1 MSSFI
6 AAGFDGYVDMRDA
19 EIVVGEEGAM
29 TDTGLLLDVLGY
41 DKSGATNE
49 SSRMENQGGSKKSA
63 TEQVDGGGDTT
74 NAGIARARAA
84 IIWRYDSVDGL
95 PIVNPVS
102 DGRITFREGSMGGA
116 ETPHL

>member
-19 EIVVGEEGAM
+19 ETVVGEEGAM
-29 TDTGLLLDVLGY
+29 TDTGLLLNVLGY
-41 DKSGATNE
+41 DKV
-49 SSRMENQGGSKKSA
+49 SSRTEKEGGRKISGV
-63 TEQVDGGGDTT
+63 EQVYDGDDTT
-74 NAGIARARAA
+74 NAGIARARGA
-84 IIWRYDSVDGL
+84 IIWGYDSVDGL
-95 PIVNPVS
+95 PIVNPIT